1 MAVTRRY
8 VCLLVLISTRCL
20 PLRAEDVEFRA
31 KVAPFL
37 AKNCYSC
44 HNPKL
49 KTANLSFDSGVT
61 PKDLVVWEKVLDR
74 LSTGKMPPPGL
85 PVPPK
90 TEIAAVTHWIEGLL
104 GPPGADPGRVTARR
118 LNRAEYN
125 NTVRDLLGVSLQP
138 ADEFPLDDSG
148 YGFDNIGDVL
158 SLSPMLMEKYIN
170 AARKLSSVAVFGE
183 QYSPK
188 ATKLARFLV
197 KKNQDDTASGPS
209 VLPFSMRG
217 ALYGSFNF
225 PVDAE
230 YEFRMRLTNYRARGR
245 GKPSTEEDNRKAY
258 PPVEMIFKLDG
269 EPIKTD
275 VVEGNIDY
283 RYTRAESTV
292 RYRVR
297 AGRHDLRASFP
308 EFADLPDPRNNMN
321 PDGRRQ
327 VYVEYLDI
335 VGPYNP
341 TADPPASYGR
351 IFVCGHKR
359 GGHNP
364 ECSRRVVEN
373 LARRAYRRPA
383 TPQEVDRL
391 TGLVA
396 MVQKDGESFEEG
408 VRIAVQS
415 VLVSPQF
422 LFRVEHDGAGAYPVS
437 NFELASRLSYFLW
450 SSMPDDELMRAALR
464 EPGVLEGQIRRLLA
478 SPKSDALVENFAS
491 QWLNLRLLDRKRPDG
506 AQFPTVDDELVDAMR
521 RETTLFTEA
530 VVREDRSILDF
541 LDGRFTFVN
550 GILARHYG
558 IPGIKGEAFQRV
570 DLDGD
575 QRSGVMTQGS
585 ILTLSSY
592 ANRTSPVIRG
602 KWVLENLLGT
612 SLPPPPPDVAAL
624 QEANLGTEASL
635 RQRLEQHRAN
645 ATCAVCHN
653 QMDPIGFGLE
663 NYDAAGA
670 WRTHDGKFPID
681 SSGVL
686 PDGTA
691 VNGPKNLKEILRGRS
706 DGFSRN
712 FAEKLLT
719 YALGRGLEPYDRAAV
734 NQIVENAAAK
744 DHRFSAY
751 VMEIVNSKPFQMR
764 RGEGG
769 SNGSR

>member
-1 MAVTRRY
+1 MAVTLRY
-8 VCLLVLISTRCL
+8 VCLLFLSLL
-20 PLRAEDVEFRA
+20 PLRAETQEFEKRI
-31 KVAPFL
+31 APFL

-49 KTANLSFDSGVT
+49 KTANLSFDSNLT
-61 PKDLVVWEKVLDR
+61 PKDLHVWEKVLDR

-85 PVPPK
+85 PVPPQA
-90 TEIAAVTHWIEGLL
+90 EVAGVTRWIEGLL
-104 GPPGADPGRVTARR
+104 GSTEADPGRVTARR
-118 LNRAEYN
+118 LNRVEYN
-125 NTVRDLLGVSLQP
+125 NTVRDLLGVSMQP

-158 SLSPMLMEKYIN
+158 SLSPMLMEKYIS
-170 AARKLSSVAVFGE
+170 AARKLSNAAVFGE
-183 QYSPK
+183 PYSPK
-188 ATKLARFLV
+188 PVKLARFLV
-197 KKNQDDTASGPS
+197 KKNQDDTASGPH

-217 ALYGSFNF
+217 ALYGTFDF

-245 GKPSTEEDNRKAY
+245 GKPLTEEENRKAY
-258 PPVEMIFKLDG
+258 PPVEMIFRVDG

-292 RYRVR
+292 RYKVR
-297 AGRHDLRASFP
+297 AGQHALRASFP

-341 TADPPASYGR
+341 RSDPPTSYPR
-351 IFVCGHKR
+351 IFLCGHKR
-359 GGHNP
+359 GGHGP
-364 ECSRRVVEN
+364 ECTRRVVEN
-373 LARRAYRRPA
+373 LALRAYRRPVTA
-383 TPQEVDRL
+383 QEVDRL
-391 TGLVA
+391 AGLVT
-396 MVQKDGESFEEG
+396 MVQKDGDSFEEG
-408 VRIAVQS
+408 VRVAVQS
-415 VLVSPQF
+415 VLMSPNF
-422 LFRVEHDGAGAYPVS
+422 LFRIEQDGRGTYS
-437 NFELASRLSYFLW
+437 ISDHEMASRLSYFLW
-450 SSMPDDELMRAALR
+450 SSMPDEELSGAALR
-464 EPGVLEGQIRRLLA
+464 KPGVLEAHVRRMLA
-478 SPKSDALVENFAS
+478 SPKSEALVENFVS
-491 QWLNLRLLDRKRPDG
+491 QWLNLRLLERKRPDG
-506 AQFPTVDDELVDAMR
+506 TQFPTVDDELVDAMR
-521 RETTLFTEA
+521 RETTLFAEA

-550 GILARHYG
+550 GILARHYD
-558 IPGIKGEAFQRV
+558 IPGIKGETFRRV
-570 DLDGD
+570 DLDGER
-575 QRSGVMTQGS
+575 RSGVMTQGS

-592 ANRTSPVIRG
+592 ATRTSPVIRG
-602 KWVLENLLGT
+602 RWVLENLLGT
-612 SLPPPPPDVAAL
+612 ALPPPPPDVAAL
-624 QEANLGTEASL
+624 QEANIGTEASL

-670 WRTHDGKFPID
+670 WRTHDGKFAID

-691 VNGPKNLKEILRGRS
+691 VTGPKNLKEILRGRAS
-706 DGFSRN
+706 GFSRT

-719 YALGRGLEPYDRAAV
+719 YALGRGLEPYDRIAV

-744 DHRFSAY
+744 DNRFSAY

-764 RGEGG
+764 RGDGG